1 MSEAWA
7 RTVPGALILD
17 LHVQPGASRTEV
29 SGLHGDALK
38 IRLAARPVDGAAN
51 AELVRFLAEAFG
63 VPRREVTIESGETSR
78 RKRVRVAGASDPSR
92 LLGAAAPTR
101 GARRSP

>member
-1 MSEAWA
+1 M

-38 IRLAARPVDGAAN
+38 IRLAARPVEGAAN
-51 AELVRFLAEAFG
+51 AELVRFLAEVFG
-63 VPRREVTIESGETSR
+63 VPRRDVTIESGDTSR
-78 RKRVRVAGASDPSR
+78 RKRVRVAGASDPAR
-92 LLGAAAPTR
+92 LHEG
-101 GARRSP
+101 

>member
-1 MSEAWA
+1 MSAGWA
-7 RTVPGALILD
+7 RAVPGALLLE

-29 SGLHGDALK
+29 AGLHGGALK

-63 VPRREVTIESGETSR
+63 VARRDVAIESGEASR
-78 RKRVRVAGASDPSR
+78 RKRVRVAGASDPAR
-92 LLGAAAPTR
+92 LAG
-101 GARRSP
+101 G